1 MLQSITDLNNKVRNI
16 TKVLEALMKKIKI
29 KTSYL
34 LSIWTTL

>member
-16 TKVLEALMKKIKI
+16 TKVLEALMEKIKI